1 MSCILP
7 PTAGERPRRL
17 YAYWL
22 EKQGDR
28 RFPGR
33 QDIDPRDF
41 AYALG
46 WVSLIDCLDDPPR
59 YRYRLVSTNLTAQLG
74 YEMTG
79 RCTDEM
85 PETGVRDYVEWLYGT
100 VARSGE
106 PRYER
111 GSVALDGRAWTHE
124 TLALPLSQ
132 DQSRVDMLLVYR
144 DAVAKP

>member
-1 MSCILP
+1 MPSILP
-7 PTAGERPRRL
+7 PTAGECPRRL
-17 YAYWL
+17 HAYWR
-22 EKQGDR
+22 EKRGGR

-46 WVSLIDCLDDPPR
+46 WVSLIDCLTEPTR

-85 PETGVRDYVEWLYGT
+85 PESGVRDYVERLYGA

-106 PRYER
+106 PRYDR
-111 GSVALDGRAWTHE
+111 GSVELDGRAWTYE
-124 TLALPLSQ
+124 TLALPLSL